1 MTNRIYTI
9 EEISALVSTVA
20 QEYGVGR
27 LVLFGSYARGDATPE
42 SDIDLRIADRGE
54 LRGLF
59 RLSGFQIDLTETFN
73 KNVDVLP
80 SDSLSGEFLS
90 RIKSEEVTVYES

>member
-9 EEISALVSTVA
+9 DEISALVSTVA
-20 QEYGVGR
+20 REYGVGR

-42 SDIDLRIADRGE
+42 SDIDLRIADKGN

-59 RLSGFQIDLTETFN
+59 RLSGFQLDLTET
-73 KNVDVLP
+73 LTYCGI
-80 SDSLSGEFLS
+80 S
-90 RIKSEEVTVYES
+90 